1 MKFECVN
8 REGRTMSSTTYMSCL
23 PTERQIE
30 SMSKAGYK
38 FKLDGKII
46 SKKKVKELIGE
57 NENGKNINKVS

>member
-8 REGRTMSSTTYMSCL
+8 RDGRTMSSTTYMSCL

-30 SMSKAGYK
+30 SMSNVGYK

-46 SKKKVKELIGE
+46 SKKKVKEIIRGSK
-57 NENGKNINKVS
+57 NEKNTNKIS